1 MNRFWQVDSR
11 WLRAYEA
18 RWLQRSGIRQDMSP
32 DKVDD
37 RLYDLW
43 AEMLGF
49 QDSTPVSYTEDGIA
63 IVSIVGPLCKGKGSP
78 WCSNYASIMEGL
90 SELIELPPAAVVL
103 KIDSPGGMVDGLT
116 PVVEAVNQLAEK
128 TLVVASI
135 VGGGLSAAYRIASQA
150 GSIWASSDSEIGSIG
165 TYWQMLDVSK
175 AYADAGIRS
184 VLLTTGPFKG
194 VGAAGEAITADQEAF
209 LQSKVN
215 EWNARFLA
223 DVASGRSMSEES
235 VAAVADGRW
244 WSAADAVGLGL
255 VDQIGS
261 MDDVL
266 AAIRAQKGESMGK
279 QTLQPATAAEAP
291 AAAVEL
297 PPVVAT
303 VETVTGPD
311 LGAYM
316 TAFGDLEG
324 ARMFRDGLSFSDAQ
338 ARHLETLQGTIQDLR
353 AELETA
359 GDRFRGHSDT
369 EVFLAAFERFGI
381 KATLQRA
388 VGMFAFAV
396 WDKQAK
402 QIVLGRDRIGEK
414 PLYYGHVGKAFV
426 FASELKPLRQFP
438 GWAGEIDPTAFYF
451 VHSFAAPVG
460 PHTLAVSNYGGEFS
474 AVVRRDNFRGAQFHP
489 ERSARPGARLL
500 SNFLKIT

>member
-116 PVVEAVNQLAEK
+116 PVVEAVNELAQK

-135 VGGGLSAAYRIASQA
+135 AGGGLSAAYRIASQA

-244 WSAADAVGLGL
+244 WSATDAVGLGL

-261 MDDVL
+261 MDQVL
-266 AAIRAQKGESMGK
+266 EAIRAQKGESMGK
-279 QTLQPATAAEAP
+279 QTLQPATAADAP

-316 TAFGDLEG
+316 AAFGDLEG

-338 ARHLETLQGTIQDLR
+338 AKHLETLQGTIQDLR
-353 AELETA
+353 AELAGMKNSMASMAELVKGETTPINTPA
-359 GDRFRGHSDT
+359 
-369 EVFLAAFERFGI
+369 
-381 KATLQRA
+381 
-388 VGMFAFAV
+388 
-396 WDKQAK
+396 
-402 QIVLGRDRIGEK
+402 
-414 PLYYGHVGKAFV
+414 
-426 FASELKPLRQFP
+426 
-438 GWAGEIDPTAFYF
+438 
-451 VHSFAAPVG
+451 
-460 PHTLAVSNYGGEFS
+460 N
-474 AVVRRDNFRGAQFHP
+474 VRRSLSDAFN
-489 ERSARPGARLL
+489 ARK
-500 SNFLKIT
+500 N

>member
-223 DVASGRSMSEES
+223 DVASGRSMSGES

-244 WSAADAVGLGL
+244 WSAADAVELGL

-311 LGAYM
+311 LGAY
-316 TAFGDLEG
+316 
-324 ARMFRDGLSFSDAQ
+324 
-338 ARHLETLQGTIQDLR
+338 I
-353 AELETA
+353 
-359 GDRFRGHSDT
+359 DRKSTRLNS
-369 EVFLAAFERFGI
+369 
-381 KATLQRA
+381 
-388 VGMFAFAV
+388 
-396 WDKQAK
+396 
-402 QIVLGRDRIGEK
+402 
-414 PLYYGHVGKAFV
+414 
-426 FASELKPLRQFP
+426 S
-438 GWAGEIDPTAFYF
+438 
-451 VHSFAAPVG
+451 
-460 PHTLAVSNYGGEFS
+460 HT
-474 AVVRRDNFRGAQFHP
+474 
-489 ERSARPGARLL
+489 
-500 SNFLKIT
+500 

>member
-150 GSIWASSDSEIGSIG
+150 GSIWVSSDSEIGSIG

-194 VGAAGEAITADQEAF
+194 VGAAGEAITADQETF

-223 DVASGRSMSEES
+223 DVASGRSMSGES

-244 WSAADAVGLGL
+244 WSAADAVELGL

-279 QTLQPATAAEAP
+279 QTLQPTAAEAP

-338 ARHLETLQGTIQDLR
+338 AKHLETLQGTIQDLR
-353 AELETA
+353 AELATMKNSMASMAELVKGETTPINTPA
-359 GDRFRGHSDT
+359 
-369 EVFLAAFERFGI
+369 
-381 KATLQRA
+381 
-388 VGMFAFAV
+388 
-396 WDKQAK
+396 
-402 QIVLGRDRIGEK
+402 
-414 PLYYGHVGKAFV
+414 
-426 FASELKPLRQFP
+426 
-438 GWAGEIDPTAFYF
+438 
-451 VHSFAAPVG
+451 
-460 PHTLAVSNYGGEFS
+460 N
-474 AVVRRDNFRGAQFHP
+474 VRRSLSDAFN
-489 ERSARPGARLL
+489 ARK
-500 SNFLKIT
+500 N